1 MSQENVDQFVA
12 SVEAFNRMDI
22 PGLLRLLD
30 PEIHFEHRVA
40 ALEGTYSGLD
50 GVRGFFVDFAEH
62 FEALHVDCPDIRDL
76 GDRVLGLG
84 TTRAT
89 GIGSG
94 AETELTFA
102 VVAEYRDGLMTHF
115 IDFGDRVQALE
126 AAGLRE

>member
-50 GVRGFFVDFAEH
+50 GVRGFFVDFAE
-62 FEALHVDCPDIRDL
+62 LR
-76 GDRVLGLG
+76 
-84 TTRAT
+84 
-89 GIGSG
+89 GSPC
-94 AETELTFA
+94 
-102 VVAEYRDGLMTHF
+102 
-115 IDFGDRVQALE
+115 
-126 AAGLRE
+126 

>member
-50 GVRGFFVDFAEH
+50 GVRASSWISPSTSRLSMLIVRTSGTSATACLGW
-62 FEALHVDCPDIRDL
+62 ALPAPR
-76 GDRVLGLG
+76 
-84 TTRAT
+84 
-89 GIGSG
+89 GSG
-94 AETELTFA
+94 AEP
-102 VVAEYRDGLMTHF
+102 RPS
-115 IDFGDRVQALE
+115 
-126 AAGLRE
+126 